1 MTKVPPYHTDFEEH
15 PAEYR
20 DVYHSHDDC
29 PDGRLILPH
38 HRRSGTG
45 GKPQCKKCAE
55 LTRSLTGPRRRV
67 WGPAQHQT
75 PAPSP
80 SRALSEKA
88 SISKTRHLLSNLAV
102 LFHASAF
109 WCISAI
115 SLGF

>member
-29 PDGRLILPH
+29 PDGKLILPH

-67 WGPAQHQT
+67 G
-75 PAPSP
+75 
-80 SRALSEKA
+80 SRA
-88 SISKTRHLLSNLAV
+88 TPTQRHLRRAH
-102 LFHASAF
+102 FR
-109 WCISAI
+109 
-115 SLGF
+115 